1 MAYLGVPQSKLE
13 NLTTNV
19 QIVNLSASFDGTT
32 TTFNLQDSRG
42 DAVYAVHERALLV
55 ILGGITQKPGVDY
68 TTTGTTITFTTA
80 PVNNLTIHIRKL
92 YGVQRIIGVNDGV
105 ISPVKL
111 STGGPV
117 WNSSGNVTIS
127 GDLNVTGAFNA
138 GGNGLFWEDS
148 ERANFGDDNDLH
160 IYHDG
165 NSYLNST
172 SGNLYI
178 KSENDTDIYVRA
190 ADDLFLQAGGTSP
203 GVKVIGGGATEL
215 YHVALGEKKLETTSN
230 GIKIHEDT
238 DKVIEFS
245 GAITQLGSIPGIQ
258 STNTAG
264 SGLRGLGLR
273 GSEIRFAIGGSEQ
286 VRIASGGL
294 VGIGN
299 TSTNTPVE
307 RLAVYS
313 EDDTS
318 PIDTGLSVYRST
330 ADDKVTINAQGG
342 AAKFIADGGSSYI
355 PVRFF
360 RHNGTNT
367 YETLTIG
374 VDGKVGIGQT
384 NPTSDLHIGN
394 FSANAYE
401 LKLTGNALQFN
412 RSSNSYIDQ
421 VHDTGNILFR
431 MTSSNL
437 TKLRINHDGTIKLP
451 NDNQK
456 LVIGSGDDLQL
467 YHTGNH
473 SRILEAGAGK
483 LQLGSDTQV
492 EILNGAFS
500 IPIAQFNP
508 GGSVVLRHNNT
519 TRIETTDTGAK
530 ITGDLEVTQ
539 EYPDIRP
546 SLNLMFATNKSLDD
560 RVTFRRDSI
569 ATYYGDDGLLKYA
582 SVNEPRFNHD
592 PDTGESL
599 GLLIEDPGTN
609 LISGAGGYGS
619 DTRNGNANLGNAPTS
634 SVVDG
639 ITLPDGTVGKVRRI
653 QSHPN
658 GNSGMRWGSTG
669 GGNINT
675 PYSAS
680 VWARAV
686 SGTASFTIDANDN
699 GTASYT
705 LTEEWVRMQCTGQT
719 GEGAYQFMD
728 IMGSGGADA
737 YFWGFQL
744 ENNGLVTSYIPV
756 ESHMSNNTRAND
768 VAYITGENFTDFY
781 NQSEGTLVL
790 SADIAYLPTSNQAA
804 VVFEDESSASTDLIA
819 LGYRVGGGSSGNL
832 GSWYQGNGSQVAYF
846 NHNAGITANTEFRQA
861 FAYKKDNLAS
871 SVNGGT
877 PQTDNSGTLS
887 TSIDRVKFGG
897 YYADTMKS
905 GHIRYFKYF
914 SKRLSNS
921 QLQGLTHQ

>member
-68 TTTGTTITFTTA
+68 TTSGTTITFTTA
-80 PVNNLTIHIRKL
+80 PVSNLTIHIRKL

-165 NSYLNST
+165 NSWINST

-203 GVKVIGGGATEL
+203 GLKVIGGGATEL
-215 YHVALGEKKLETTSN
+215 YHPALNGKKLETTSN
-230 GIKIHEDT
+230 GIKVHEDT

-384 NPTSDLHIGN
+384 SPTADLHIGN

-401 LKLTGNALQFN
+401 LKLTGNALQFK

-421 VHDTGNILFR
+421 VHDTGSILFR
-431 MTSSNL
+431 MGSSHEEA
-437 TKLRINHDGTIKLP
+437 LRITSDGKVRLPDDGKLT
-451 NDNQK
+451 
-456 LVIGSGDDLQL
+456 LGVGDDLQIWSDNTDQYIRGEQNQL
-467 YHTGNH
+467 LVRSNNF
-473 SRILEAGAGK
+473 K
-483 LQLGSDTQV
+483 LQSYLG
-492 EILNGAFS
+492 ENYIHCA
-500 IPIAQFNP
+500 
-508 GGSVVLRHNNT
+508 NNNDVSLFYDNSKKF
-519 TRIETTDTGAK
+519 ETTTTGAK
-530 ITGDLEVTQ
+530 V
-539 EYPDIRP
+539 
-546 SLNLMFATNKSLDD
+546 
-560 RVTFRRDSI
+560 
-569 ATYYGDDGLLKYA
+569 
-582 SVNEPRFNHD
+582 
-592 PDTGESL
+592 
-599 GLLIEDPGTN
+599 
-609 LISGAGGYGS
+609 
-619 DTRNGNANLGNAPTS
+619 
-634 SVVDG
+634 
-639 ITLPDGTVGKVRRI
+639 
-653 QSHPN
+653 
-658 GNSGMRWGSTG
+658 
-669 GGNINT
+669 
-675 PYSAS
+675 
-680 VWARAV
+680 
-686 SGTASFTIDANDN
+686 
-699 GTASYT
+699 
-705 LTEEWVRMQCTGQT
+705 
-719 GEGAYQFMD
+719 
-728 IMGSGGADA
+728 
-737 YFWGFQL
+737 
-744 ENNGLVTSYIPV
+744 
-756 ESHMSNNTRAND
+756 
-768 VAYITGENFTDFY
+768 
-781 NQSEGTLVL
+781 
-790 SADIAYLPTSNQAA
+790 
-804 VVFEDESSASTDLIA
+804 
-819 LGYRVGGGSSGNL
+819 
-832 GSWYQGNGSQVAYF
+832 
-846 NHNAGITANTEFRQA
+846 
-861 FAYKKDNLAS
+861 
-871 SVNGGT
+871 
-877 PQTDNSGTLS
+877 
-887 TSIDRVKFGG
+887 
-897 YYADTMKS
+897 
-905 GHIRYFKYF
+905 
-914 SKRLSNS
+914 
-921 QLQGLTHQ
+921 

>member
-68 TTTGTTITFTTA
+68 TTSGTTITFTTA
-80 PVNNLTIHIRKL
+80 PVSNLTIHIRKL

-165 NSYLNST
+165 NSWINST

-203 GVKVIGGGATEL
+203 GLKVIGGGATEL
-215 YHVALGEKKLETTSN
+215 YHPALNGKKLETTSN
-230 GIKIHEDT
+230 GIKVHEDT

-384 NPTSDLHIGN
+384 SPTADLHIGN

-401 LKLTGNALQFN
+401 LKLTGNALQFK

-421 VHDTGNILFR
+421 VHDTGSILFR
-431 MTSSNL
+431 MGSSHEEA
-437 TKLRINHDGTIKLP
+437 LRITSDGKVRLPDDGKLT
-451 NDNQK
+451 
-456 LVIGSGDDLQL
+456 LGVGDDLQIWSDNTDQYIRGEQNQL
-467 YHTGNH
+467 LVRSNNF
-473 SRILEAGAGK
+473 K
-483 LQLGSDTQV
+483 LQSYLG
-492 EILNGAFS
+492 ENYIHCA
-500 IPIAQFNP
+500 
-508 GGSVVLRHNNT
+508 NNNDVSLFYDNSKKF
-519 TRIETTDTGAK
+519 ETTSTGAK
-530 ITGDLEVTQ
+530 VTGALEVTQ
-539 EYPDIRP
+539 EYPSIRP
-546 SLNLMFATNKSLDD
+546 TLDLNFAATKTLD
-560 RVTFRRDSI
+560 RRITFRRNSLG
-569 ATYYGDDGLLKYA
+569 TYYGDDGLLKYA
-582 SVNEPRFNHD
+582 ANNVPRFDHD
-592 PDTGESL
+592 PDTRESL
-599 GLLIEDPGTN
+599 GLLIEESSTN
-609 LISGAGGYGS
+609 LISGSGGYGS
-619 DTRNGNANLGNAPTS
+619 DIRNGSNLGNAPTS

-653 QSHPN
+653 QIHPS
-658 GNSGMRWGSTG
+658 GNSGMRWGNTS
-669 GGNINT
+669 GGNGNT

-680 VWARAV
+680 VWARAT
-686 SGTASFTIDANDN
+686 SGTATAVIDVNDMGN
-699 GTASYT
+699 NSYN
-705 LTEEWVRMQCTGQT
+705 LTEEWVRMTVTGT
-719 GEGAYQFMD
+719 RADAYQFMD
-728 IMGSGGADA
+728 VMGSAGHDF
-737 YFWGFQL
+737 YLWGFQL
-744 ENNGLVTSYIPV
+744 ENKGFVSSYIPV
-756 ESHMSNNTRAND
+756 ASNESNKTRDDDDA
-768 VAYITGENFTDFY
+768 VIKGTNFSDIY
-781 NQSEGTLVL
+781 NETEGTIFAEFNTKVNTGTTSKFAISLRDPANNDNYIAVKTYAANLNALVVK
-790 SADIAYLPTSNQAA
+790 S
-804 VVFEDESSASTDLIA
+804 
-819 LGYRVGGGSSGNL
+819 GGSSVAELTVSNSVVIDQFRRVA
-832 GSWYQGNGSQVAYF
+832 GSFKLNDFDAADGGTLLTGDTSGAMPT
-846 NHNAGITANTEFRQA
+846 GITQMDIGRGWT
-861 FAYKKDNLAS
+861 
-871 SVNGGT
+871 
-877 PQTDNSGTLS
+877 NSGQKLE
-887 TSIDRVKFGG
+887 
-897 YYADTMKS
+897 
-905 GHIRYFKYF
+905 GHIKSIKYYN
-914 SKRLSNS
+914 KKLPDA
-921 QLQGLTHQ
+921 QLQGLTQQ